1 MSNSARA
8 WFAERLITCIT
19 DVSVTPVEV
28 PVAPGV
34 LCAFCKLVITHIG
47 PLRKLTLG
55 ADIYPFAG
63 RIWRTILVITS
74 DPTCRHIST
83 KAR

>member
-47 PLRKLTLG
+47 PQPEINVGRGYLSLCRANLEHDSDHHLRSHL
-55 ADIYPFAG
+55 PPHQHE
-63 RIWRTILVITS
+63 S
-74 DPTCRHIST
+74 
-83 KAR
+83 